1 MTFLFDALGY
11 YSDRLFVF
19 PEFKHKI
26 VFGNSDKNNI
36 KEEAKPDFTIMDAF
50 SYLGMVVVKIK

>member
-1 MTFLFDALGY
+1 
-11 YSDRLFVF
+11 LFVF